1 MKTVSLQEFSK
12 LAKQAFRWTSF
23 DPDGV
28 AKITLQEFEKQLNK
42 DLQSIPEIERRRYV
56 ENYIRYFTSW
66 LYAFSNCAS
75 PAITGRSKFNVY
87 KAQKTNNIEQK
98 RYKAFIKWREK
109 TLKEINRKIEEGKS
123 EYQKFIEKW
132 EKLKDDILYNAEAIH
147 EINTGKKIGFDK
159 AGFVSSIYNKVE
171 RYARRG
177 DVEIVKLAVQFIKE
191 FNQRKGI
198 VITDRHKFFKLL
210 KVAEKNK
217 KL

>member
-56 ENYIRYFTSW
+56 ENYIRYFS
-66 LYAFSNCAS
+66 
-75 PAITGRSKFNVY
+75 SKNLF
-87 KAQKTNNIEQK
+87 
-98 RYKAFIKWREK
+98 
-109 TLKEINRKIEEGKS
+109 RKIEEGKS